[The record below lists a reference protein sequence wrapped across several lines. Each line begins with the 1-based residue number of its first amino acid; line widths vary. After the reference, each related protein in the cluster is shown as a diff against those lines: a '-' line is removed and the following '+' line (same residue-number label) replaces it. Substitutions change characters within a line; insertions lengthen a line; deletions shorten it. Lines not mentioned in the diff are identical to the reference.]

1 MKTNELRQLMKTP
14 EFKANFRER
23 LLANNLFDLA
33 DAGYRDSQERIS
45 MRYIAGVMRSYFQ
58 ALQRLNAKPRKA
70 RPVMFW
76 GSAQKPK

>member
-1 MKTNELRQLMKTP
+1 MKTNELRKLMKTP

-33 DAGYRDSQERIS
+33 DAGYRNSQERTA

-58 ALQRLNAKPRKA
+58 TLQRLPRL
-70 RPVMFW
+70 RTSREPV
-76 GSAQKPK
+76 QYKHETET

>member
-1 MKTNELRQLMKTP
+1 MKTNELRKLMKTP

-33 DAGYRDSQERIS
+33 DAEYRDSQERIA

-58 ALQRLNAKPRKA
+58 TLQQFKVREKQA
-70 RPVMFW
+70 R
-76 GSAQKPK
+76 

>member
-1 MKTNELRQLMKTP
+1 MKTNELRKLMKTP

-33 DAGYRDSQERIS
+33 DAEYRDSQERIA

-58 ALQRLNAKPRKA
+58 TLRRFEAGGKQA
-70 RPVMFW
+70 R
-76 GSAQKPK
+76 